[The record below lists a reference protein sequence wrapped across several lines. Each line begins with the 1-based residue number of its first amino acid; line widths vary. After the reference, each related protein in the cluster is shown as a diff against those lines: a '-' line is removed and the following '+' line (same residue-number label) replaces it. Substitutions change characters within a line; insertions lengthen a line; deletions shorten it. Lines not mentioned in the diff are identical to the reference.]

1 MSYQENNQFTTLAH
15 AVDTLAAEG
24 YTDELQ
30 LTDDGF
36 FDKKGR
42 SLSPEDF
49 TMDAF
54 HRFEGP
60 SDPAD
65 MSIVYAVSSEK
76 LGLKGLL
83 VNAFGTYASG
93 VVQRMVSK
101 LDAHS
106 EERHVQPVHSVP
118 HGGSIKL

>member
-1 MSYQENNQFTTLAH
+1 MEKERNNRYSTLTE
-15 AVDTLAAEG
+15 AVADLQRQG

-36 FDKKGR
+36 ISGGK
-42 SLSPEDF
+42 SLHPEDF
-49 TMDAF
+49 RIDAF

-76 LGLKGLL
+76 LKLKGLL
-83 VNAFGTYASG
+83 VNGFGTSASR
-93 VVQRMVSK
+93 VVQRMVND
-101 LDAHS
+101 LDAHHHKG
-106 EERHVQPVHSVP
+106 RVQPVEAAVP
-118 HGGSIKL
+118 GENIKV